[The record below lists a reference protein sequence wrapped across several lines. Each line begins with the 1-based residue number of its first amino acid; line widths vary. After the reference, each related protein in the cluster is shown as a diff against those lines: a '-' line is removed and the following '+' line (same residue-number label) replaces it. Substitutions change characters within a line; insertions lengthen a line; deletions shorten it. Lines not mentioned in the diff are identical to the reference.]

1 MSAVLIDDSAW
12 SIATTIKHGIF
23 TFCVASISIIT
34 LYILIT
40 GIYNLYFHPLASYP
54 GPKLWAFSNF
64 PNSIGRI
71 QGLMWIRLKDAHD
84 KYGPIVRSAPNE
96 LSFITPEVWSDVYAK
111 KPGRP
116 EMPKGNYVPPP
127 GRESLFDH
135 PVHEEHQRIRKSLR
149 NGFTERAQR
158 DQEPRVKRF
167 IDGLMNQLKKV
178 AKAGEVTDIAQW
190 NYLVAY
196 DIVADLACGENFK
209 GVENGESHK
218 WIGIGINTSTA
229 FTVFHE
235 SKRLWPFNAIL
246 AYIPYLT
253 KAVSLRMQHIQYLN
267 QLLDKR
273 RIAKDTEPDF
283 MTHALNYLDQPGGL
297 NLGELQ
303 RSLEIVVTAASDTA
317 ATLPIGALY
326 HLCKNPSVYAKLKQ
340 EIRSSFSS
348 EEEINIG
355 TVNEKPYL
363 LAVLKEALRIHPPVP
378 GNHPRRV
385 GADGCVVAGNYV
397 PPNTLVS
404 FPHWAGYHSEKNW
417 NRPNDFVPERWM
429 GDPEFDTDNRACF
442 RPFSHGPRECL
453 GQNVAHAVTRVILA
467 RYIYNFDMELADP
480 NESLTD
486 GARVRLVWSHKPL
499 MMKIRLANA

>member
-1 MSAVLIDDSAW
+1 
-12 SIATTIKHGIF
+12 
-23 TFCVASISIIT
+23 
-34 LYILIT
+34 
-40 GIYNLYFHPLASYP
+40 
-54 GPKLWAFSNF
+54 
-64 PNSIGRI
+64 
-71 QGLMWIRLKDAHD
+71 
-84 KYGPIVRSAPNE
+84 
-96 LSFITPEVWSDVYAK
+96 
-111 KPGRP
+111 
-116 EMPKGNYVPPP
+116 
-127 GRESLFDH
+127 
-135 PVHEEHQRIRKSLR
+135 
-149 NGFTERAQR
+149 
-158 DQEPRVKRF
+158 
-167 IDGLMNQLKKV
+167 
-178 AKAGEVTDIAQW
+178 
-190 NYLVAY
+190 
-196 DIVADLACGENFK
+196 
-209 GVENGESHK
+209 
-218 WIGIGINTSTA
+218 
-229 FTVFHE
+229 
-235 SKRLWPFNAIL
+235 
-246 AYIPYLT
+246 
-253 KAVSLRMQHIQYLN
+253 
-267 QLLDKR
+267 
-273 RIAKDTEPDF
+273 

-486 GARVRLVWSHKPL
+486 GARVVVDVDEEGGG
-499 MMKIRLANA
+499 N